1 MPTIKEM
8 RAVCQQRRPNAKG
21 KMVWVGHWFNRLV
34 NRHFSIYFTWLFVK
48 LNVSANQVSL
58 LMILTSLAGTA
69 LCIPHLLW
77 PNIIGMFLLMFAEVL
92 DCVDGEVARWTKKS
106 SIKGLY
112 LDLVFHV
119 FCDAPVV
126 AICALH
132 LYVLTRQDKYL
143 VLAFLGYV
151 MAQIKLGLAAVY
163 QRVVTQIVESDST
176 NKDRLQSSASSLR
189 QPTLKSK
196 LFAAAKWLIHMSF
209 DGIVIRFALII
220 AILLGYAG
228 FIMPMVFLSW
238 WFVIFGL
245 INNVGEIVNKYYA
258 CMPDAYGH
266 VGADVNVIVSKYYV
280 GMPDARHI
288 NKV

>member
-21 KMVWVGHWFNRLV
+21 QMVWAGHWFNRLV

-58 LMILTSLAGTA
+58 LMILTGLAGTA

-77 PNIIGMFLLMFAEVL
+77 LNIIGVFLLMFTEVL

-106 SIKGLY
+106 SLKGLY
-112 LDLVFHV
+112 LDLVYHV
-119 FCDAPVV
+119 LCDAPAS

-143 VLAFLGYV
+143 ILAFLGYV
-151 MAQIKLGLAAVY
+151 MAQIKLGLAKVY
-163 QRVVTQIVESDST
+163 QYVAMQTSESDST
-176 NKDRLQSSASSLR
+176 NRDRSQPFASSL
-189 QPTLKSK
+189 QQSTLKSK
-196 LFAAAKWLIHMSF
+196 LFAAVKWLIHMSC
-209 DGIVIRFALII
+209 DAIVIKFILIT
-220 AILLGYAG
+220 AIFLGYAG
-228 FIMPMVFLSW
+228 FIIPMIIGSW

-245 INNVGEIVNKYYA
+245 IYNVGENVNKYY
-258 CMPDAYGH
+258 
-266 VGADVNVIVSKYYV
+266 VGV
-280 GMPDARHI
+280 PDARHVS
-288 NKV
+288 KV

>member
-21 KMVWVGHWFNRLV
+21 QMVWAGHWFNRLV
-34 NRHFSIYFTWLFVK
+34 NRHFSIYFTWLFIK

-58 LMILTSLAGTA
+58 LMILTGLAGAA

-77 PNIIGMFLLMFAEVL
+77 LNIIGAFLLMFAEVL

-106 SIKGLY
+106 SLRGLY
-112 LDLVFHV
+112 LDLVYHV

-163 QRVVTQIVESDST
+163 HRIVTQIAESDST
-176 NKDRLQSSASSLR
+176 NKDRT
-189 QPTLKSK
+189 QPSTPGSQQLTLKSK
-196 LFAAAKWLIHMSF
+196 LFAATKWLIHMSF
-209 DGIVIRFALII
+209 DVIIIRLALIT
-220 AILLGYAG
+220 AILLGYAA
-228 FIMPMVFLSW
+228 FIVPMVFLSW

-258 CMPDAYGH
+258 CIPDAEH
-266 VGADVNVIVSKYYV
+266 VK
-280 GMPDARHI
+280 
-288 NKV
+288 KV